1 MASFVCACRDMFA
14 LTLTERNAPLSLSS
28 YRTLRAS
35 SLSLSL
41 TICPSA
47 FVLLFGLGK
56 LLLSLLFSRRERT
69 RTPGRWHFVGFWP
82 SEFLAEIT
90 VYYSLADMHKSNLR
104 NPPFQPSQL
113 SVPAKGEKGKES
125 ESDAFSRAFVAHK

>member
-1 MASFVCACRDMFA
+1 MFA

-41 TICPSA
+41 SLFALQRLFFFLGLVSSCSRCFSPEESAQGRRDVGILWGSGHPS
-47 FVLLFGLGK
+47 FLQK
-56 LLLSLLFSRRERT
+56 LLYII
-69 RTPGRWHFVGFWP
+69 HWP
-82 SEFLAEIT
+82 ICINPIYET
-90 VYYSLADMHKSNLR
+90 
-104 NPPFQPSQL
+104 PPFQPSQL